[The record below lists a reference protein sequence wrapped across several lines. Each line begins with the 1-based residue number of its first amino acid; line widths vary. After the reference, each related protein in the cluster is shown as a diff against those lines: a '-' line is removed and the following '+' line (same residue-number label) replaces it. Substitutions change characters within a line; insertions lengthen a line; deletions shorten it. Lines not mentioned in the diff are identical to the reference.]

1 MFSVVVFSILLVFFL
16 PFLSIFRSQSQNVE
30 LDISKLKCVQSHP
43 VPKVPTDISDNFHAN
58 VNDVIIQKVAV
69 YFNISWMFE

>member
-1 MFSVVVFSILLVFFL
+1 MFSVVFFL
-16 PFLSIFRSQSQNVE
+16 SCFFFFLFLSILRSQSQNIE